1 MKIILLILAI
11 IWSFGYAMNHIK
23 LNIKYNTLM
32 RGGKF
37 QQITGSILAAI
48 SNGIAW
54 WYIIDCIVKW

>member
-11 IWSFGYAMNHIK
+11 IWSLGYAMNHIT
-23 LNIKYNTLM
+23 LNMKYNTFM

-48 SNGIAW
+48 FNGVAW